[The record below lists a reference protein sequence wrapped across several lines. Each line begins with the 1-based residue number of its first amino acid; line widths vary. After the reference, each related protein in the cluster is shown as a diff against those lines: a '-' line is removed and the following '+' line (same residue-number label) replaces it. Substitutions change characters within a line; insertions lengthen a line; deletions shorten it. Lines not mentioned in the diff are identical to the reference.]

1 MTNMSLVSQAS
12 HQVSVQQQQQQQI
25 PQQFHE
31 EALPFLAGGIC
42 STPPPVPAP
51 SSSAGSS
58 FDGSYQQSSQVVVF
72 RHDPYSWTTETVVE
86 RRSSVQS
93 NISPLVSPK
102 GSAPQE
108 SRRVLFNIKG
118 DDPTQRLGAWIRGN
132 AITNIVAD
140 SPADKAGLVVGMR
153 IHEVDYEAVDCAVVS
168 NTVRRNWKVDA
179 SITLLVELPVS
190 GERSK
195 RSLAK
200 ARARQRMKAARAAA
214 ISELKE
220 YRMALRMKAITS
232 DEEDEEISSSS
243 SQ

>member
-1 MTNMSLVSQAS
+1 MTNMNLVVDTN
-12 HQVSVQQQQQQQI
+12 QVAGQQQQHQYYSQ
-25 PQQFHE
+25 E
-31 EALPFLAGGIC
+31 VALPYVAGGVC
-42 STPPPVPAP
+42 STPPAVPAP
-51 SSSAGSS
+51 PSSTGSS
-58 FDGSYQQSSQVVVF
+58 MDSSYLQSQVLVF

-93 NISPLVSPK
+93 ISPLVSPK
-102 GSAPQE
+102 ASASTHEP
-108 SRRVLFNIKG
+108 SRVLFNIKG

-153 IHEVDYEAVDCAVVS
+153 IHEVDYEVVDCAVVS

-179 SITLLVELPVS
+179 TISLLVELPVS

-214 ISELKE
+214 ISEVRE
-220 YRMALRMKAITS
+220 YRMALRMKSNAS